1 MVVEYHRRFEK
12 DLEKAPKN
20 IHKRVFYVI
29 LKLKEA
35 ETLER
40 SGLDYKKLAGQESQY
55 YRIRIGDWRI
65 GIEYIHP
72 NITLLRILARG
83 NVYKSFPTN

>member
-12 DLEKAPKN
+12 DLERAPKD
-20 IHKRVFYVI
+20 IQSRVFKII

-35 ETLER
+35 ENLEF

-55 YRIRIGDWRI
+55 YRIRVGDWRI
-65 GIEYIHP
+65 GIEYIQP
-72 NITLLRILARG
+72 NVTLLRILARG
-83 NVYKSFPTN
+83 NVYKSFPR